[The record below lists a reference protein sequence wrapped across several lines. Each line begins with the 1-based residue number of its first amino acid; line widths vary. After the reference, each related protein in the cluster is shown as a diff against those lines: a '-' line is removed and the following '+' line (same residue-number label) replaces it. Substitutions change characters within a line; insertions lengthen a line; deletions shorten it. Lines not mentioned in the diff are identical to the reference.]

1 MSDALPIAGLLAT
14 GARGGS
20 AGLSTGLPLPLGTV
34 NLEALPSSLQSLGRP
49 LLLTGQLSAV
59 TGQAAGNAAAGAA
72 ADGAEGGNLFRL
84 STSSGEIL
92 LRSPLNLRPGQGF
105 LLQIPAG
112 NPPRGAVLLTTNNT
126 LGAAGPT
133 ATGGAGAGA
142 ASAAATATIATGAPN
157 AAAPLPAT
165 IGTPATLPALSV
177 GLNTTAQLLP
187 VVQSSPTTPGAPL
200 PAQGT
205 VPLTP
210 TGNTVGSAA
219 APVAG
224 SAAAPATAS
233 PLANVPNTMASTV
246 LASLLSERGAD
257 GAQTPRP
264 GAPAG
269 DARAASASGPSTGSF
284 GGGAASAANG
294 QASGSLANATPQAFG
309 QANNLGDI
317 RILAIAR
324 PGQTLP
330 PAPTAPLGTPGG
342 TGGAAAA
349 SGSTNAAPP
358 TIITAT
364 VIQATA
370 EGPTL
375 LRFGEQMILMQARG
389 ALPEGT
395 RLQLALPM
403 ALANTA
409 GDGPDPLLSG
419 GRWGALQEASQFLQA
434 VNPTAAQA
442 LNASLP
448 QVGAANLGT
457 SMIFF
462 MAALKIGDMR
472 AWLGE
477 NTLRSLERFGNRDV
491 LDRLSSDFGRLA
503 QQADEVLPGNWRPIS
518 VPLAHQGDIGLLNFY
533 IKPINPDEQR
543 ETHDDGGDEAAGK
556 AGETRFVIDMDMS
569 ELGRM
574 QVDGLAQ
581 PGRVDVVLRS
591 MATFPNNMR
600 QELQGLFRDVLEA
613 RGLQGGVT
621 FRHHGEGW
629 VKLTR
634 QNWDQPASSGEAPP
648 PLTA

>member
-1 MSDALPIAGLLAT
+1 
-14 GARGGS
+14 
-20 AGLSTGLPLPLGTV
+20 LGTV

-59 TGQAAGNAAAGAA
+59 TGQAGASAAAASG
-72 ADGAEGGNLFRL
+72 EESGNLFRL

-126 LGAAGPT
+126 VGAAGPT
-133 ATGGAGAGA
+133 GTGA
-142 ASAAATATIATGAPN
+142 AGGTAAQPAGTPPA

-165 IGTPATLPALSV
+165 IGTPTALPSLSV

-187 VVQSSPTTPGAPL
+187 IVQSNPGVPGAPA
-200 PAQGT
+200 PAPGT

-210 TGNTVGSAA
+210 TAGTALPTGPQPGSAA
-219 APVAG
+219 SVTPGA
-224 SAAAPATAS
+224 AAAPAAS
-233 PLANVPNTMASTV
+233 NPLANVPNTMASTI
-246 LASLLSERGAD
+246 LASLLSDSSAEAN
-257 GAQTPRP
+257 QT
-264 GAPAG
+264 
-269 DARAASASGPSTGSF
+269 AR
-284 GGGAASAANG
+284 ASAATG
-294 QASGSLANATPQAFG
+294 QGTDARPGSTAPATGNFGGSATSGQAAGSLATAAASGSTSAFG

-324 PGQTLP
+324 PGQALP
-330 PAPTAPLGTPGG
+330 PAPTTPLPA
-342 TGGAAAA
+342 TGSAAAPA
-349 SGSTNAAPP
+349 ASSGSAAPP
-358 TIITAT
+358 TVITAT

-389 ALPEGT
+389 ELPTGT
-395 RLQLALPM
+395 RLQIALPTG
-403 ALANTA
+403 LASA
-409 GDGPDPLLSG
+409 FSDAPDPLLSG
-419 GRWGALQEASQFLQA
+419 GRWGALQKASKFLQT
-434 VNPTAAQA
+434 VSPTAAQA
-442 LNASLP
+442 LNAAIP
-448 QVGAANLGT
+448 QIGAANLGT

-462 MAALKIGDMR
+462 MAALRLGDMR

-477 NTLRSLERFGNRDV
+477 NTTRSLERFGNRDV

-518 VPLAHQGDIGLLNFY
+518 IPMAHQGEIGLLNFY
-533 IKPINPDEQR
+533 IKPVNPDGQRDNPDE
-543 ETHDDGGDEAAGK
+543 AADQGSAS

-581 PGRVDVVLRS
+581 PGRVDVILRS
-591 MATFPNNMR
+591 MSTFPQEMR
-600 QELQGLFRDVLEA
+600 QELQTLFRDILEA
-613 RGLQGGVT
+613 RGMQGGIS

-629 VKLTR
+629 IKLAR
-634 QNWDQPASSGEAPP
+634 QNWQQAPSSDNTSSPPP